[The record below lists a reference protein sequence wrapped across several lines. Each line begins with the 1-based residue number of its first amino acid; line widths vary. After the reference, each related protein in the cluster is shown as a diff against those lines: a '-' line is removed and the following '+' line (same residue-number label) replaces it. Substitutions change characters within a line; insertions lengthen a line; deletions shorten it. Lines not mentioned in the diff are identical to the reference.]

1 MGESQVTI
9 TGLDEMAVGL
19 TGFAARRAAV
29 PNVLAKAQEIE
40 GVIDESRLGAL
51 TIGSDEKG

>member
-1 MGESQVTI
+1 MAAELNA
-9 TGLDEMAVGL
+9 GLACEQGL
-19 TGFAARRAAV
+19 KKGFAARRAAV
-29 PNVLAKAQEIE
+29 PNVVAIKAQEIE